1 MDINANEH
9 VTSLQRKACELR
21 LDVVDMI
28 SNSDI
33 RSGHFGGSL
42 SAAEIVTVLYWHVM
56 RVDPRTRLGR
66 QGPAGPLQGPL
77 GAGGVR
83 RPGAQGLLRSP
94 DPALLP
100 RKGEHPA
107 GPPDCLKTPGLDT
120 SSGSLGQGLSLAL
133 GMALG
138 ARQIGKDYQ
147 VYALMSDGE
156 TQEGMVWEAAM
167 AASHHRV
174 TNLTAVVDNNGLQVD
189 GPVEKIMNIE
199 PLEDKFRAFG
209 WNCVTV
215 DGHDVSSLLAAF
227 ELRKP
232 GGTGRSP
239 SSPDRQGQRSE
250 LHGKR
255 HQVALLQHRRRALQQ
270 GHGPTGKDKE
280 ERMINGEVV
289 HPEILKALAHSGHG
303 NQIVIADGHFPFS
316 SKGPAG
322 ATRVYLKLRPRPD
335 QGARHP
341 GASAEDDRCGGGR
354 RPRAG

>member
-1 MDINANEH
+1 MDINANEY

-56 RVDPRTRLGR
+56 RVDPQNPGWDGRDRLVLSKGHSVPVVYAALAHKGFFDR
-66 QGPAGPLQGPL
+66 RILRSYREKGSILQG
-77 GAGGVR
+77 
-83 RPGAQGLLRSP
+83 
-94 DPALLP
+94 
-100 RKGEHPA
+100 H
-107 GPPDCLKTPGLDT
+107 PDCLKTPGLDT

-227 ELRKP
+227 ELRKARRDRP
-232 GGTGRSP
+232 FAIIAKTVKGKGVSFMENDIKWHCCNIDEELCNKAMAQLEKTRRS
-239 SSPDRQGQRSE
+239 
-250 LHGKR
+250 
-255 HQVALLQHRRRALQQ
+255 A
-270 GHGPTGKDKE
+270 
-280 ERMINGEVV
+280 
-289 HPEILKALAHSGHG
+289 
-303 NQIVIADGHFPFS
+303 
-316 SKGPAG
+316 
-322 ATRVYLKLRPRPD
+322 
-335 QGARHP
+335 
-341 GASAEDDRCGGGR
+341 
-354 RPRAG
+354 